1 MARLDAWRTAMLAGL
16 ERRHGSWRG
25 AVRAALAL
33 LALRGGR
40 LQAFR
45 LRHPERVRRVV
56 FVCLGNI
63 CRSAYAGRV
72 AARLNMPAVSIGLS
86 TCTGA
91 ASPESACRAARLCGE
106 DLSDHRATDFRDF
119 APRPGDLFLAMEV
132 RHARELQRRLIAQ
145 PDVQIALLGLWCTPP
160 SPHLH
165 DPFTLGDAYFLHC
178 FTRVRQAVHAL
189 HRTLSGSAS

>member
-1 MARLDAWRTAMLAGL
+1 MAGFDAWRKAALAPL
-16 ERRHGSWRG
+16 ERRHGTWRG

-40 LQAFR
+40 LEAFR
-45 LRHPERVRRVV
+45 LRHPQRVRRVV

-63 CRSAYAGRV
+63 CRSAFAGRV
-72 AARLNMPAVSIGLS
+72 AAGLDMPAVSIGLS
-86 TCTGA
+86 THTGA
-91 ASPESACRAARLCGE
+91 ASPDAARRAALLCDE
-106 DLSDHRATDFRDF
+106 DLSAHRATDFSDF
-119 APRPGDLFLAMEV
+119 EPLPGDLFLAMEI

-145 PDVQIALLGLWCTPP
+145 PDVQISLLGLWCTPP

-165 DPFTLGDAYFLHC
+165 DPFTLSDAYFLQC

-189 HRTLSGSAS
+189 HRTLSRSAP